1 MHKPVVFLAT
11 RNANIPSACRVFA
24 LTLPST
30 AVTSQQVRSHLLHLW
45 TLYVRIFED
54 EDTANLWATGVVD
67 GACLARVPTLGPG
80 LPSSSTSPT
89 RLSDDILPPCTLLRS
104 SIGGV
109 ESIVDLSHP
118 QSSKSFFLSLGS
130 TTSAGGVR
138 VQGLPE
144 SVGARSSLPSRTS
157 PLGKRRR
164 LAVASV
170 AEATP
175 QGVAADTED
184 VAGPVAGGQERRR
197 VAWAYQG
204 GSRGRNG
211 TVATRAERLS
221 VAVRP
226 AVVTLP
232 AQVGGDL
239 LRVCELLVAGTNVFL
254 TGPPGCGK
262 THLVNN
268 AVQLMR
274 DTGLVVSACASTGV
288 AATLVGGTTVHSWAG
303 FCNGDADVNSPL
315 ETVLTTV
322 IPFAAKARMCA
333 SMVLVIDEVGT
344 LSSAF
349 VTRLDEVLRAVR
361 RWSTPFGGL
370 TVLAAVDF
378 LQLAPPRGSYAFL
391 SDAWG
396 DAFGSRAVVLRTHW
410 RHVKDAAL
418 LHLLLRLRKGQHTDA
433 DMALLATRR
442 TAVAP
447 RNVICLFCHSADA
460 HAKNEEEL
468 LQLAG
473 ESVVFK
479 AVDRAHARYLTVAQA
494 STLLNSAGKLL
505 ETLTLRVGAAVAVPT
520 GCLTGQGVPCG
531 SRGLVLCFRTVGG
544 RRYPRVRFE
553 LPSGGCKTIDVIP
566 AVEHTVALDGVS
578 RAASRTQVP
587 LVLAWASTIHAA
599 QGWTLQEATVDLTSA
614 FAAGQALSGLSRTPT
629 LDRLHIIGFDE
640 DRIFVDGMTLA
651 FHESLVD
658 LQ

>member
-1 MHKPVVFLAT
+1 MPKTAVFLAT
-11 RNANIPSACRVFA
+11 RNASIPSACRVFA

-30 AVTSQQVRSHLLHLW
+30 AVTSQQVRSHLLNRW
-45 TLYVRIFED
+45 PLYVRVFLD

-67 GACLARVPTLGPG
+67 GASSGRLPALSPG
-80 LPSSSTSPT
+80 WPSSSSSPPRRPEDT
-89 RLSDDILPPCTLLRS
+89 QSPCTLSRCS
-104 SIGGV
+104 FGGV
-109 ESIVDLSHP
+109 ESIVDLSNP
-118 QSSKSFFLSLGS
+118 QSSKDFFLSLGS
-130 TTSAGGVR
+130 ATSAGGVR
-138 VQGLPE
+138 VQGLLE
-144 SVGARSSLPSRTS
+144 SEGALNGHPSPISS
-157 PLGKRRR
+157 LGKRRR
-164 LAVASV
+164 LA
-170 AEATP
+170 EATGQAAAP
-175 QGVAADTED
+175 QDVAAGTEG
-184 VAGPVAGGQERRR
+184 VAGPVAGGRERRR

-211 TVATRAERLS
+211 TVASRAERLS

-226 AVVTLP
+226 TVATLP
-232 AQVGGDL
+232 AQVSGDL
-239 LRVCELLVAGTNVFL
+239 LRVCRLLVAGTNVVL

-262 THLVNN
+262 THMINN

-274 DTGLVVSACASTGV
+274 DKGLVVSACASTGV

-303 FCNGDADVNSPL
+303 FCNGDADVLSPL

-344 LSSAF
+344 LSAAF
-349 VTRLDEVLRAVR
+349 LTRLDEVLRAVR
-361 RWSTPFGGL
+361 RWPSPFGGL
-370 TVLAAVDF
+370 TVLAAGDF

-391 SDAWG
+391 SDTWR
-396 DAFGSRAVVLRTHW
+396 DAFAYRAVILKTHW
-410 RHVKDAAL
+410 RHVKDAEL
-418 LHLLLRLRKGQHTDA
+418 LHLLLRLRQGQHTAA

-442 TAVAP
+442 TGVAP
-447 RNVICLFCHSADA
+447 RGVICLFCHSADA

-479 AVDRAHARYLTVAQA
+479 AVDMVHARYLTEAQA
-494 STLLNSAGKLL
+494 STLLNSASKLL
-505 ETLTLRVGAAVAVPT
+505 QTLTLRVGAAVAVPT

-531 SRGLVLCFRTVGG
+531 SRGFVVCFRTVGN

-553 LPSGGCKTIDVIP
+553 VPSGRCITIDVIP
-566 AVEHTVALDGVS
+566 AVEHTVALDGTS

-599 QGWTLQEATVDLTSA
+599 QGWTLQEAAVDLTSA

-640 DRIFVDGMTLA
+640 DRIFVDGMALA

-658 LQ
+658 L